1 MIADYLKDDLKDKM
15 LLFIENGEFLLLNE
29 DYQELIL
36 IVESILEMTKELKYE
51 NLSLSFS
58 LFLDIFMIFYEKEEK
73 VDDDVLDLLLL
84 TNDTLKG
91 DFYEDIISLNFENIE
106 LETYSLQEVKSLSI
120 KINREK
126 VKNLNIL
133 QLTKKNL
140 DIFKDLNLK
149 FFKDLQKDT
158 KIDLVLAPN
167 DKKIIN
173 IMKSKLSVPIIVML
187 KKNENIDDIKDEI
200 DYFISDDID
209 LEDFEREIVQI
220 VKLEREK
227 LIEDS
232 LKKEID
238 SLQPLGKTMQEIKSL
253 PSDSS
258 LRVIS
263 SVIMKDIALSAKI
276 IKLINSPLYGLK
288 KDVTSVNQAI
298 TLLGKEKTLSIATI
312 SCISNA
318 LEIDVSSYGMSENMF
333 LEIAFKRMKL
343 VLNWVSK
350 IDFSN
355 LSLLSTTAIIGSIGK
370 IILSKQI
377 KENLMTKQFQKLLK
391 IDRIFAENQLLN
403 YSSEELTASILKYWG
418 FNSKLIDSI
427 YYVNNVLEAP
437 NDIKYLSVI
446 NYVVYQTFDLS
457 GDVDEKKVAEL
468 KEFLKEMNFDV
479 SLYEK
484 ALKKIVE

>member
-73 VDDDVLDLLLL
+73 VDDEVLDLLLL

-173 IMKSKLSVPIIVML
+173 VMKSKLSVPIIVML

-318 LEIDVSSYGMSENMF
+318 LAIDVSSYGMSENMF